1 MAYPYPAYQPYNPYT
16 PGYQQPVYQPQPV
29 QQPMQPPAGQQ
40 QPAPQ
45 MMTPPTI
52 HAEIVQVDGEQAA
65 AQYPVGAGAS
75 QMMISRDDSA
85 IFVKTA
91 TPNGQYTLDVF
102 VKRPPAPEA
111 APFNPAEYVRRDEV
125 SALVA
130 DAVAA
135 AMPAKTTRTAK
146 KDAEVAE

>member
-1 MAYPYPAYQPYNPYT
+1 MYSPYVPQYQPYQYPQPQYPT
-16 PGYQQPVYQPQPV
+16 MQQQVPQQQQQPVQ
-29 QQPMQPPAGQQ
+29 
-40 QPAPQ
+40 Q

-52 HAEIVQVDGEQAA
+52 HAEIVQVDNEAAA

-75 QMMISRDDSA
+75 QMMIARDDSA

-111 APFNPAEYVRRDEV
+111 PPFNPSEYLRRDEAA
-125 SALVA
+125 SWIAE
-130 DAVAA
+130 AVAA
-135 AMPAKTTRTAK
+135 AMPQKQTRTRK
-146 KDAEVAE
+146 EETTE